1 MSEIMPSK
9 RNFGDTVDDII
20 NNPAYDM
27 LGGYHIFLRR
37 MVIPFFLVIIAMLL
51 WELTQNQIV
60 TAVLTG
66 LMAGPVFGLE
76 RVIAE
81 WQIRKQSK

>member
-20 NNPAYDM
+20 NNPVYDM